1 MVAVIIQQGMHLN
14 CICLH
19 PCLSISFWEAFV
31 LFVMHLFHAVFGIL
45 RFDINCH
52 ELKSGFP
59 KLMCTSHREAVSR
72 KPNACSSCCSI
83 NIVMLQN
90 IMAPGAKYTRKLSPE
105 VMNIRYKILKSPDL
119 YRVALKIVKREDV
132 LQTLTFL
139 SYVRLA
145 ISEQFTAQYMGQ
157 DKHTLKLL

>member
-1 MVAVIIQQGMHLN
+1 MGSMVAVIIKQGMHQN

-90 IMAPGAKYTRKLSPE
+90 IMAPGAEYLKTLSWSDERIWYKFLKTSCLIQASPE
-105 VMNIRYKILKSPDL
+105 NGKARQSYTVPHLPAPCKIKWTIHCSIHGS
-119 YRVALKIVKREDV
+119 R
-132 LQTLTFL
+132 
-139 SYVRLA
+139 
-145 ISEQFTAQYMGQ
+145 
-157 DKHTLKLL
+157 